1 LYQASRR
8 SSPLAVRR
16 YDDRRS
22 GGVSTS
28 HFHTIII
35 VFNDDRQAHFDCVPP
50 KYTVIDGAR
59 SKWCLLLL
67 LNGIVG
73 ILDFESFNLAARRK
87 FNQQNVLYE
96 CIKAELEE
104 TGFDES
110 QQDGYVGDIRAVLD
124 SCWQDMK
131 SLRNFLEKNAPY
143 KSKDKYL
150 AILDLLL
157 GHKVFLSRGSD
168 VGKCINAAI
177 VKILAP
183 TNRKSN
189 RRAAVAPAVPV
200 VRSKRVLAA
209 KTEPISKPTE
219 DEEDMPVMKRPRRG
233 SPKKPA
239 VPVACAEDSAHTPR
253 THRRKA
259 AVTPKAEHASVN
271 TPPARP
277 PRAAFKRR
285 VLSRQ
290 EPPTSVPARACTPSE
305 AAVSVEESHGDNF
318 DQHELFS
325 DPNGIDPNAQE
336 WELLEPGPERNQSPR
351 HYIQGGK
358 VRLLSVGQRVVLDKR
373 ASPFALSERVAD
385 ATTEYHLAPRGL
397 CPFPSAEDLGTAA
410 ECMAPFPVQDDAN
423 DATADDDD
431 AADVGLPLD
440 MGPF

>member
-1 LYQASRR
+1 
-8 SSPLAVRR
+8 VH
-16 YDDRRS
+16 
-22 GGVSTS
+22 GVSTI
-28 HFHTIII
+28 HIHTITAVAI
-35 VFNDDRQAHFDCVPP
+35 VLNDDRQAHFDCVPP

-67 LNGIVG
+67 LNAIVG

-96 CIKAELEE
+96 CIKAEIEE
-104 TGFDES
+104 KGIDES
-110 QQDGYVGDIRAVLD
+110 QVGGSVGDIRAVLD
-124 SCWQDMK
+124 SCWQDIE

-157 GHKVFLSRGSD
+157 GHKVILSRGSD

-183 TNRKSN
+183 VNRKSN
-189 RRAAVAPAVPV
+189 RRAAVSPVVPV

-219 DEEDMPVMKRPRRG
+219 DEEDMPVTKRPRRG
-233 SPKKPA
+233 SPRKDA
-239 VPVACAEDSAHTPR
+239 VPVAAADDSAYTLR
-253 THRRKA
+253 TNRRNA
-259 AVTPKAEHASVN
+259 AVTPKAEPARVP

-277 PRAAFKRR
+277 RRATFKRR

-305 AAVSVEESHGDNF
+305 AAVSVEESHGANF

-325 DPNGIDPNAQE
+325 DPNGIDPYAQE

-358 VRLLSVGQRVVLDKR
+358 VRLLSAGQQVVLDNR
-373 ASPFALSERVAD
+373 ASPFAFDERAAA
-385 ATTEYHLAPRGL
+385 ATSGYHLAPRGL

-410 ECMAPFPVQDDAN
+410 ARMAPFPVHDEVN

>member
-1 LYQASRR
+1 
-8 SSPLAVRR
+8 VH
-16 YDDRRS
+16 
-22 GGVSTS
+22 GVSTI
-28 HFHTIII
+28 HIHTITAVAI
-35 VFNDDRQAHFDCVPP
+35 VLNDDRQAHFDCVPP

-67 LNGIVG
+67 LNAIVG

-96 CIKAELEE
+96 CIKAEIEE
-104 TGFDES
+104 KGIDES
-110 QQDGYVGDIRAVLD
+110 QVGGSVGDIRAVLD
-124 SCWQDMK
+124 SCWQDIK

-150 AILDLLL
+150 AILDLHL
-157 GHKVFLSRGSD
+157 GHKVILSKGSD

-183 TNRKSN
+183 VNRKSN
-189 RRAAVAPAVPV
+189 RRVAVSPVVPV

-219 DEEDMPVMKRPRRG
+219 DEVDMPVTKRPRRG
-233 SPKKPA
+233 SPRKDA
-239 VPVACAEDSAHTPR
+239 VPVAAADDTAYTLR
-253 THRRKA
+253 TNRRNA
-259 AVTPKAEHASVN
+259 AVTPKAEPASVT

-277 PRAAFKRR
+277 RRATFKRR

-358 VRLLSVGQRVVLDKR
+358 VRLLSVGQRVVHDKR
-373 ASPFALSERVAD
+373 ASPFALSERATD

-410 ECMAPFPVQDDAN
+410 VRMAPFPVHDDAN